1 LSNEQSGKGI
11 SMPAL
16 MTTSEVSALFNVS
29 DRTVENMRRRG
40 QLPAVKI
47 SSRLR
52 FRREDVE
59 RFINSNRVGVR

>member
-1 LSNEQSGKGI
+1 
-11 SMPAL
+11 MPAL
-16 MTTSEVSALFNVS
+16 MTTSEVSYILNVS

-59 RFINSNRVGVR
+59 RLINLGRR